1 MKKQTI
7 IIVVGIILVLI
18 IGIGWFFTHKTTF
31 APVDNISLPVH
42 TEELT
47 NVQIGKTSQGNT
59 DVSITPLQIIE
70 DSRCPLGVQCV
81 WAGRIVLKVRVA
93 EGNAGKEYNFTEG
106 ERVITDFG
114 EITMTK
120 VVPVPVHNKQ
130 LKPEDYQMTFYIER

>member
-1 MKKQTI
+1 MKQTI
-7 IIVVGIILVLI
+7 LITTGIIILVAI
-18 IGIGWFFTHKTTF
+18 SIGWFFTHETTL
-31 APVDNISLPVH
+31 APTDGIPLPVR

-81 WAGRIVLKVRVA
+81 WAGRIVLKVRLA
-93 EGNAGKEYNFTEG
+93 EGNVGKEYNFTEG
-106 ERVITDFG
+106 EKVITDFG

-120 VVPVPVHNKQ
+120 VVPVPVHNKP
-130 LKPEDYQMTFYIER
+130 LKPEDYQMTFYIKR